1 MIKQKKTEKIY
12 SLPCAKTKAHGK
24 EGTPSL
30 PEKGLCR
37 VLWPTAHGKGVFFA
51 VCQDSGHAGKIVTLS
66 AAVPFFLPSVT
77 FCTWQSFC
85 RVPDKK
91 THNKKDLCRHMI
103 AVVFLPCAKVTVSR
117 CGARPAWSLQYKT
130 RLATL
135 LLQSAAAL
143 DAAAELYCSQESWPV
158 TEAVFTML
166 VRHRSCCCN
175 VLHGDR

>member
-1 MIKQKKTEKIY
+1 
-12 SLPCAKTKAHGK
+12 
-24 EGTPSL
+24 
-30 PEKGLCR
+30 
-37 VLWPTAHGKGVFFA
+37 
-51 VCQDSGHAGKIVTLS
+51 
-66 AAVPFFLPSVT
+66 
-77 FCTWQSFC
+77 
-85 RVPDKK
+85 
-91 THNKKDLCRHMI
+91 MI